1 MKRVCAASLLVLLLF
16 GCGGSKSTGGS
27 TGGNTSGSNTSGG
40 NTVGVPVDGYVLVGN
55 GRTDGLAPLSSVTVQ
70 AYTLPVGSVPLAA
83 AATLTSG
90 RFIFN
95 ANLGN
100 GLPAGTTLL
109 LRASGGGRTISA
121 LVYTGTGGATKYLV
135 AATHIA
141 ALAGLSG
148 SSRAL
153 TASNLEQYEQA
164 ARTAIGASTV
174 DYTTDANQTAAAT
187 LAQQVSAAAAQ
198 VTPVAWPTVSNV
210 SVTPQSLDSA
220 GGTITASLQ
229 ATGSAGRSVT
239 ATALVG
245 GSSLANVQIVP
256 LTGSGTTFTG
266 QFTAAANADPS
277 THLLN
282 VYLLVDDGVHP
293 LVPAAV
299 QTVSVLPAGRV
310 TLDILAETLVDE
322 PASRTDLA
330 TMLDRMRPLVRR
342 AGTRRVRQV
351 NANQSIRGAGVV
363 VNDVANLSGQTGN
376 DGLLLLDVPLNA
388 AAKGYLSLTGSI
400 SGRAPY
406 KQFLLLPQ
414 GVALAANDRI
424 EVNLV
429 LATAAQ
435 WQSEL
440 ADSMALGTLNFGVVP
455 LVGFFNVTN
464 SIDLGGLTAGSTA
477 FRPLSTSLRTDDGDY
492 FAANLPAG
500 PAIVKGTYADPSVA
514 TRTLP
519 YGPVSTQLTAGQV
532 NSMAALTPPS

>member
-1 MKRVCAASLLVLLLF
+1 MKRVCAVGLLALMLV
-16 GCGGSKSTGGS
+16 GCGGSKSTNGGS
-27 TGGNTSGSNTSGG
+27 TGGGNTSGVT
-40 NTVGVPVDGYVLVGN
+40 TVGVPVEGYVLIGN

-70 AYTLPVGSVPLAA
+70 AYTLPVGTVPLAA

-90 RFIFN
+90 RYIFN

-100 GLPAGTTLL
+100 GLPANTTLL

-121 LVYTGTGGATKYLV
+121 LVNTGASGATKYLV
-135 AATHIA
+135 AATHVA
-141 ALAGLSG
+141 ALAGLSA

-153 TASNLEQYEQA
+153 TASNIEQYEQA

-174 DYTTDANQTAAAT
+174 DYTTDANQAAAAT
-187 LAQQVSAAAAQ
+187 LAQQVRTAAPQ
-198 VTPVAWPTVSNV
+198 VTTVAWPTVSSI
-210 SVTPQSLDSA
+210 SVTPQSLDSS
-220 GGTITASLQ
+220 GGTVTASLQ
-229 ATGSAGRSVT
+229 ATSPAGRSLSVT
-239 ATALVG
+239 ALIAST
-245 GSSLANVQIVP
+245 SLNSVQIVT
-256 LTGSGTTFTG
+256 LTGSGTTFSG
-266 QFTAAANADPS
+266 QFSAAANADPS
-277 THLLN
+277 THLLT

-299 QTVSVLPAGRV
+299 QTVNVLPSGRV

-322 PASRTDLA
+322 PASRTDLP

-351 NANQSIRGAGVV
+351 NANQSIRGAAVV

-376 DGLLLLDVPLNA
+376 DGLLLLDVPLTA

-400 SGRAPY
+400 GGRTPY

-440 ADSMALGTLNFGVVP
+440 ADSMNLGTLNFGVVP

-464 SIDLGGLTAGSTA
+464 GIDLGGLNPGSSA
-477 FRPLSTSLRTDDGDY
+477 YRPLSGSLRTDDGDY
-492 FAANLPAG
+492 FATNLPAG
-500 PAIVKGTYADPSVA
+500 LAVIKGAYADPSVP

-519 YGPVSTQLTAGQV
+519 FGPVSTQLSAGQV
-532 NSMAALTPPS
+532 NAVAALTPPSN